1 MEAIA
6 KVKLQ
11 RVSSSKAA
19 LVANMIRGKKASDAL
34 SILNNTNKKAAP
46 ILSKLLNSAM
56 ANGVNN
62 HAMNADKMVVTEI
75 YINEGPTL
83 KRFRPISKG
92 RANKILKRT
101 CHMTIKLQEVK

>member
-19 LVANMIRGKKASDAL
+19 LVANMIRGKHASVAL

-46 ILSKLLNSAM
+46 ILSKLLSSAM

-62 HAMNADKMVVTEI
+62 HAMNADKMIVSEVQ
-75 YINEGPTL
+75 INEGPTL

-92 RANKILKRT
+92 RANRILKRT
-101 CHMTIKLQEVK
+101 CNMTIKLQEVK

>member
-6 KVKLQ
+6 KIKLQ

-19 LVANMIRGKKASDAL
+19 LVANMVRGKDAGAAL

-46 ILSKLLNSAM
+46 LLSKLLSSAM

-62 HAMNADKMVVTEI
+62 HAMSAEKMFI
-75 YINEGPTL
+75 ANIHINEGPTL

-92 RANKILKRT
+92 RANRILKRT
-101 CHMTIKLQEVK
+101 CNMTMILQEAK

>member
-11 RVSSSKAA
+11 RISSSKAA
-19 LVANMIRGKKASDAL
+19 LVANMIRGKQASVAS
-34 SILNNTNKKAAP
+34 SILKNSNKKASN
-46 ILSKLLNSAM
+46 ILDKLLNSAM

-62 HAMNADKMVVTEI
+62 HAMSAEKMIITEI
-75 YINEGPTL
+75 QINEGATL

-92 RANKILKRT
+92 RANRILKRT
-101 CHMTIKLQEVK
+101 CNMTIKLQEAK

>member
-19 LVANMIRGKKASDAL
+19 LVANMIRGKKASEAL
-34 SILNNTNKKAAP
+34 SILNNTNKKASP

-62 HAMNADKMVVTEI
+62 HAMNADKMVITEI
-75 YINEGPTL
+75 QINEGPTL